1 MITVARLEFPSR
13 STPFVKFVGGIGNV
27 QSQVRP
33 ENKTNEKSV
42 SIKSKKSF
50 ICIEMVFF
58 MTLIQTHH
66 HVQNKIKIK
75 PTILEERTCLE
86 IDGIPI

>member
-1 MITVARLEFPSR
+1 
-13 STPFVKFVGGIGNV
+13 
-27 QSQVRP
+27 
-33 ENKTNEKSV
+33 
-42 SIKSKKSF
+42 
-50 ICIEMVFF
+50 MVFL

-86 IDGIPI
+86 IDGILV

>member
-42 SIKSKKSF
+42 SIKSKKKLYMHRDGF
-50 ICIEMVFF
+50 PHD
-58 MTLIQTHH
+58 THSDTSSRS
-66 HVQNKIKIK
+66 K
-75 PTILEERTCLE
+75 
-86 IDGIPI
+86 